1 MAFIK
6 TPQKVIHK
14 ILENLKIH
22 PSGQSYQSVTSNEP
36 PQTAGPKNSVEP
48 LAGRRAMYRATIKVF
63 LLLEGSGARV
73 QKALPFHNRTFKKF
87 L

>member
-14 ILENLKIH
+14 ILGNLKN
-22 PSGQSYQSVTSNEP
+22 T
-36 PQTAGPKNSVEP
+36 PQRTILPKRCKQRTAPNSRSKNSGEP
-48 LAGRRAMYRATIKVF
+48 LAGRRAMYRATINVF

-73 QKALPFHNRTFKKF
+73 QKALPFHKRTFKKF

>member
-22 PSGQSYQSVTSNEP
+22 PSGQSYQSVASNELP
-36 PQTAGPKNSVEP
+36 PNSRSKNSGEP

-63 LLLEGSGARV
+63 LLLVGSGVRV
-73 QKALPFHNRTFKKF
+73 QKALPFHKRTFKKF